1 VCIIRSIKLQFNFLE
16 NLAMKTFPRLL
27 AIVSLTALVA
37 ACGGDEQDPSQSM
50 SAGTNAGVPVDVA
63 TVVSQRLTEWDNFTG
78 RLESPQIVALR
89 PRVSGY
95 IDFVAFDEGE
105 YVEQGQTLFLIDN
118 RTFKAEVDRLT
129 AQLEEAKSRVQLAE
143 QNYSRAFKLR
153 KTQAVSEEVLDA
165 RLAEKNQALASLNQT
180 QAALEVAR
188 LNRGFARVE
197 APISGRISRANIT
210 EGNFVTAGQT
220 ELTRIVSTDR
230 LYAYFD
236 IDEQTYLNYLT
247 DKSAASTAVSEQPVA
262 MRLAN
267 ESDYNHWGQIDFIDN
282 QVNGSTGTLR
292 VRAVFNNEEGRL
304 IPGLFAHLKLAGDT
318 DEQGILIKEKAIGTD
333 LNNKFVLVVN
343 DESKVEYRAVKL
355 GDKVGSMRIITSGL
369 NVNDTIVVD
378 GLQRVRPGAQVAA
391 NEVPMGDE
399 DALANLSSWQSR
411 VDNATQVTQNM
422 AQYEDVLSGG
432 SFATGTA
439 TAGLK

>member
-1 VCIIRSIKLQFNFLE
+1 MRSIKLQFNFLE

-50 SAGTNAGVPVDVA
+50 SAGTNASVTVDVA

-247 DKSAASTAVSEQPVA
+247 DKSTASTAVSEQPVA

-267 ESDYNHWGQIDFIDN
+267 ESDYDHWGQIDFIDN

-292 VRAVFNNEEGRL
+292 VRAVFNNEDGRL

-318 DEQGILIKEKAIGTD
+318 DEQGILIKEKAIIGTD

-343 DESKVEYRAVKL
+343 DESEVEYRVVKL

>member
-1 VCIIRSIKLQFNFLE
+1 
-16 NLAMKTFPRLL
+16 MKTFTRLL
-27 AIVSLTALVA
+27 AMVSLTLLVA
-37 ACGGDEQDPSQSM
+37 ACGGDEKGPAQTMQ
-50 SAGTNAGVPVDVA
+50 ANTGVPVDVA
-63 TVVSQRLTEWDNFTG
+63 KVVSQRLTEWDNFTG
-78 RLESPQIVALR
+78 RLESPHIVALR

-118 RTFKAEVDRLT
+118 RTFKAEVSRLA

-143 QNYSRAFKLR
+143 QNYNRAFKLR

-180 QAALEVAR
+180 QAELDVAR

-236 IDEQTYLNYLT
+236 IDEQTYLNYLSST
-247 DKSAASTAVSEQPVA
+247 NKASTAVSEQPVA

-267 ESDYNHWGQIDFIDN
+267 ESDYHHWGQIDFIDN
-282 QVNGSTGTLR
+282 QVNSSTGTLR
-292 VRAVFNNEEGRL
+292 VRAVFNNDEGRL

-318 DEQGILIKEKAIGTD
+318 QEQGILIKEKAIGTD

-343 DESKVEYRAVKL
+343 EENKVEYRPVTL
-355 GDKVGSMRIITSGL
+355 GDKVGSMRIIKRGL
-369 NVNDTIVVD
+369 NANDSIVVD
-378 GLQRVRPGAQVAA
+378 GLQRVRPGALVAA

-399 DALANLSSWQSR
+399 DALANLSNWQSR
-411 VDNATQVTQNM
+411 VDNATELTQNM
-422 AQYEDVLSGG
+422 AQFDDVLAGG
-432 SFATGTA
+432 SVSAPTV

>member
-1 VCIIRSIKLQFNFLE
+1 
-16 NLAMKTFPRLL
+16 MKTFTRLL
-27 AIVSLTALVA
+27 AMVSLTLLVA
-37 ACGGDEQDPSQSM
+37 ACGGDEKGPAQTMQ
-50 SAGTNAGVPVDVA
+50 ANTGVPVDVA
-63 TVVSQRLTEWDNFTG
+63 KVVSQRLTEWDNFTG
-78 RLESPQIVALR
+78 RLESPHIVALR

-118 RTFKAEVDRLT
+118 RTFKAEVSRLT

-143 QNYSRAFKLR
+143 QNYNRAFKLR

-180 QAALEVAR
+180 QAELDVAR

-236 IDEQTYLNYLT
+236 IDEQTYLNYLSST
-247 DKSAASTAVSEQPVA
+247 NKASTAVSEQPVA

-267 ESDYNHWGQIDFIDN
+267 ESDYHHWGQIDFIDN
-282 QVNGSTGTLR
+282 QVNSSTGTLR
-292 VRAVFNNEEGRL
+292 VRAVFNNDEGRL

-318 DEQGILIKEKAIGTD
+318 QEQGILITEKAIGTD

-343 DESKVEYRAVKL
+343 EENKVEYRPVTL
-355 GDKVGSMRIITSGL
+355 GDKVGSMRIIKRGL
-369 NVNDTIVVD
+369 NANDSIVVD
-378 GLQRVRPGAQVAA
+378 GLQRVRPGALVAA

-399 DALANLSSWQSR
+399 DALANLSNWQSR
-411 VDNATQVTQNM
+411 VDNATGLTQNM
-422 AQYEDVLSGG
+422 AQFDDVLAGG
-432 SFATGTA
+432 SVSAPTV

>member
-1 VCIIRSIKLQFNFLE
+1 
-16 NLAMKTFPRLL
+16 MKTFTRLL
-27 AIVSLTALVA
+27 AMVSLTLLVA
-37 ACGGDEQDPSQSM
+37 ACGGDEKGPAQTMQ
-50 SAGTNAGVPVDVA
+50 ANTGVPVDVA
-63 TVVSQRLTEWDNFTG
+63 KVVSQRLTEWDNFTG
-78 RLESPQIVALR
+78 RLESPHIVALR

-95 IDFVAFDEGE
+95 IDFVAFDEGQ

-118 RTFKAEVDRLT
+118 RTFKAEVSRLT

-143 QNYSRAFKLR
+143 QNYNRAFKLR

-180 QAALEVAR
+180 QAELDVAR

-236 IDEQTYLNYLT
+236 IDEQTYLNYLSST
-247 DKSAASTAVSEQPVA
+247 NKASTAVSEQPVA

-267 ESDYNHWGQIDFIDN
+267 ESDYHHWGQIDFIDN
-282 QVNGSTGTLR
+282 QVNSSTGTLR
-292 VRAVFNNEEGRL
+292 VRVVFNNDEGRL

-318 DEQGILIKEKAIGTD
+318 QEQGILIKEKAIGTD

-343 DESKVEYRAVKL
+343 EENKVEYRPVTL
-355 GDKVGSMRIITSGL
+355 GDKVGSMRIIKRGL
-369 NVNDTIVVD
+369 NANDSIVVD
-378 GLQRVRPGAQVAA
+378 GLQRVRPGALVAA

-399 DALANLSSWQSR
+399 DALANLSNWQSR
-411 VDNATQVTQNM
+411 VDNATELTQNM
-422 AQYEDVLSGG
+422 AQFDDVLAGG
-432 SFATGTA
+432 SVSAPTV

>member
-1 VCIIRSIKLQFNFLE
+1 
-16 NLAMKTFPRLL
+16 MKTFTRLL
-27 AIVSLTALVA
+27 AMVSLTLLVA
-37 ACGGDEQDPSQSM
+37 ACGGDEKGPAQTMQ
-50 SAGTNAGVPVDVA
+50 ANTGVPVDVA
-63 TVVSQRLTEWDNFTG
+63 KVVSQRLTEWDNFTG
-78 RLESPQIVALR
+78 RLESPHIVALR

-118 RTFKAEVDRLT
+118 RTFKAEVSRLT

-143 QNYSRAFKLR
+143 QNYNRAFKLR

-180 QAALEVAR
+180 QAELDVAR

-236 IDEQTYLNYLT
+236 IDEQTYLNYLSST
-247 DKSAASTAVSEQPVA
+247 NKASTAVSEQPVA

-267 ESDYNHWGQIDFIDN
+267 ESDYHHWGQIDFIDN
-282 QVNGSTGTLR
+282 QVNSSTGTLR
-292 VRAVFNNEEGRL
+292 VRAVFNNDEGHL

-318 DEQGILIKEKAIGTD
+318 QEQGILIKEKAIGTD

-343 DESKVEYRAVKL
+343 EENKVEYRPVTL
-355 GDKVGSMRIITSGL
+355 GDKVGSMRIIKRGL
-369 NVNDTIVVD
+369 NANDSIVVD
-378 GLQRVRPGAQVAA
+378 GLQRVRPGALVAA

-399 DALANLSSWQSR
+399 DALANLSNWQSR
-411 VDNATQVTQNM
+411 VDNATELTQNM
-422 AQYEDVLSGG
+422 AQFDDVLAGG
-432 SFATGTA
+432 SVSAPTV

>member
-1 VCIIRSIKLQFNFLE
+1 
-16 NLAMKTFPRLL
+16 MKTFTRLL
-27 AIVSLTALVA
+27 AMVSLTLLVA
-37 ACGGDEQDPSQSM
+37 ACGGDEKGPAQTMQ
-50 SAGTNAGVPVDVA
+50 ANTGVPVDVA
-63 TVVSQRLTEWDNFTG
+63 KVVSQRLTEWDNFTG
-78 RLESPQIVALR
+78 RLESPHIVALR

-118 RTFKAEVDRLT
+118 RTFKAEVSRLT

-143 QNYSRAFKLR
+143 QNYNRAFKLR

-180 QAALEVAR
+180 QVELDVAR

-236 IDEQTYLNYLT
+236 IDEQTYLNYLSST
-247 DKSAASTAVSEQPVA
+247 NKASTAVSEQPVA

-267 ESDYNHWGQIDFIDN
+267 ESDYHHWGQIDFIDN
-282 QVNGSTGTLR
+282 QVNSSTGTLR
-292 VRAVFNNEEGRL
+292 VRAVFNNDEGRL

-318 DEQGILIKEKAIGTD
+318 QEQGILIKEKAIGTD

-343 DESKVEYRAVKL
+343 EENKVEYRPVTL
-355 GDKVGSMRIITSGL
+355 GDKVGSMRIIKRGL
-369 NVNDTIVVD
+369 NANDSIVVD
-378 GLQRVRPGAQVAA
+378 GLQRVRPGALVAA

-399 DALANLSSWQSR
+399 DALANLSNWQSR
-411 VDNATQVTQNM
+411 VDIATELTQNM
-422 AQYEDVLSGG
+422 AQFDDVLAGG
-432 SFATGTA
+432 SVSAPTV

>member
-1 VCIIRSIKLQFNFLE
+1 
-16 NLAMKTFPRLL
+16 MKTFTRLL

-37 ACGGDEQDPSQSM
+37 ACGSDEQDPSQM
-50 SAGTNAGVPVDVA
+50 MHANAGVPVDVA

-95 IDFVAFDEGE
+95 IDFVAFKEGE
-105 YVEQGQTLFLIDN
+105 FVEQGQTLFLIDN
-118 RTFKAEVDRLT
+118 RTFKAEVSRLT

-143 QNYSRAFKLR
+143 QNYNRAHKLR

-220 ELTRIVSTDR
+220 ELTRIVSTDQ

-236 IDEQTYLNYLT
+236 IDEQTYLNYLN
-247 DKSAASTAVSEQPVA
+247 SGENASTAVHEQPVA

-267 ESDYNHWGQIDFIDN
+267 ESQYKHWGQIDFIDN

-318 DEQGILIKEKAIGTD
+318 TDQGILIQERAIGTD

-343 DESKVEYRAVKL
+343 DESKVEYRPVTL
-355 GDKVGSMRIITSGL
+355 GDKIGSMRIIKNGL
-369 NVNDTIVVD
+369 HANDTIVVD
-378 GLQRVRPGAQVAA
+378 GLQRVRPGTQVAA

-399 DALANLSSWQSR
+399 ATLANLSDWQSR
-411 VDNATQVTQNM
+411 VDNATEITSNM
-422 AQYEDVLSGG
+422 SQIEDVLSGG
-432 SFATGTA
+432 TFSASTA

>member
-1 VCIIRSIKLQFNFLE
+1 
-16 NLAMKTFPRLL
+16 
-27 AIVSLTALVA
+27 
-37 ACGGDEQDPSQSM
+37 M
-50 SAGTNAGVPVDVA
+50 S
-63 TVVSQRLTEWDNFTG
+63 DN
-78 RLESPQIVALR
+78 S
-89 PRVSGY
+89 
-95 IDFVAFDEGE
+95 
-105 YVEQGQTLFLIDN
+105 N
-118 RTFKAEVDRLT
+118 
-129 AQLEEAKSRVQLAE
+129 
-143 QNYSRAFKLR
+143 
-153 KTQAVSEEVLDA
+153 
-165 RLAEKNQALASLNQT
+165 
-180 QAALEVAR
+180 
-188 LNRGFARVE
+188 
-197 APISGRISRANIT
+197 
-210 EGNFVTAGQT
+210 GN
-220 ELTRIVSTDR
+220 
-230 LYAYFD
+230 
-236 IDEQTYLNYLT
+236 
-247 DKSAASTAVSEQPVA
+247 KKASTAVSDQPVA

-267 ESDYNHWGQIDFIDN
+267 ESDYQHWGQIDFIDN

-292 VRAVFNNEEGRL
+292 VRAVFNNEDGRL

>member
-1 VCIIRSIKLQFNFLE
+1 
-16 NLAMKTFPRLL
+16 MKTFTRLL
-27 AIVSLTALVA
+27 AVLSLTALVA

-50 SAGTNAGVPVDVA
+50 QANAGVPVDVA
-63 TVVSQRLTEWDNFTG
+63 AVVTQRLTEWDNFTG

-95 IDFVAFDEGE
+95 IDFVAFKEGE

-118 RTFKAEVDRLT
+118 RTFKAEVARLT
-129 AQLEEAKSRVQLAE
+129 AQLEESKSRLELAE
-143 QNYSRAFKLR
+143 QNYKRAHKLR

-236 IDEQTYLNYLT
+236 IDEQTYLNYVST
-247 DKSAASTAVSEQPVA
+247 SNATSVNDKPVA

-267 ESDYNHWGQIDFIDN
+267 ESDYQHWGQIDFIDN

-304 IPGLFAHLKLAGDT
+304 IPGLFAHLKLAGST

-333 LNNKFVLVVN
+333 LNNKYVLVVN
-343 DESKVEYRAVKL
+343 EENKVEYRAVTL
-355 GDKVGSMRIITSGL
+355 GDKVGSMRIIKSGL
-369 NVNDTIVVD
+369 AASDTIVVD
-378 GLQRVRPGAQVAA
+378 GLQRVRPGAPVSA
-391 NEVPMGDE
+391 NEVPMGDQ
-399 DALANLSSWQSR
+399 DALASLQDWQSQ
-411 VDNATQVTQNM
+411 VDNVTEVTNM
-422 AQYEDVLSGG
+422 AHYEDVLSGG
-432 SFATGTA
+432 SVASGTV
-439 TAGLK
+439 TVGLK

>member
-1 VCIIRSIKLQFNFLE
+1 
-16 NLAMKTFPRLL
+16 MKTFTRLL
-27 AIVSLTALVA
+27 AVLSLTALVA

-50 SAGTNAGVPVDVA
+50 QANAGVPVDVA
-63 TVVSQRLTEWDNFTG
+63 AVVTQRLTEWDNFTG

-95 IDFVAFDEGE
+95 IDFVAFKEGE

-118 RTFKAEVDRLT
+118 RTFKAEVARLT
-129 AQLEEAKSRVQLAE
+129 AQLEESKSRLELAE
-143 QNYSRAFKLR
+143 QNYKRAHKLR

-180 QAALEVAR
+180 QAALDVAR

-236 IDEQTYLNYLT
+236 IDEQTYLNYVSSSNAT
-247 DKSAASTAVSEQPVA
+247 SVNDKPVA
-262 MRLAN
+262 LRLAN
-267 ESDYNHWGQIDFIDN
+267 ESDYQHWGQIDFIDN
-282 QVNGSTGTLR
+282 QVNGNTGTLR

-304 IPGLFAHLKLAGDT
+304 IPGLFAHLKLVYGT
-318 DEQGILIKEKAIGTD
+318 NEQGILIKEKAIGTD
-333 LNNKFVLVVN
+333 LNNKYVLVVN
-343 DESKVEYRAVKL
+343 EENKVEYRAVTL
-355 GDKVGSMRIITSGL
+355 GDKVGSMRIIKSGL
-369 NVNDTIVVD
+369 AASDTIVVD
-378 GLQRVRPGAQVAA
+378 GLQRVRPGAPVSA
-391 NEVPMGDE
+391 NEVPMGDQ
-399 DALANLSSWQSR
+399 DALASLQDWQSQ
-411 VDNATQVTQNM
+411 VDNVTEVTNM
-422 AQYEDVLSGG
+422 AHYEDVLSGG
-432 SFATGTA
+432 SVASGTV
-439 TAGLK
+439 TVGLK

>member
-1 VCIIRSIKLQFNFLE
+1 
-16 NLAMKTFPRLL
+16 MKTFTRLL
-27 AIVSLTALVA
+27 AMVSLTLLVA
-37 ACGGDEQDPSQSM
+37 ACGGDEKGPAQTMQ
-50 SAGTNAGVPVDVA
+50 ANTGVPVDVA
-63 TVVSQRLTEWDNFTG
+63 KVVSQRLTEWDNFTG
-78 RLESPQIVALR
+78 RLESPHIVALR

-118 RTFKAEVDRLT
+118 RTFKAEVSRLT

-143 QNYSRAFKLR
+143 QNYNRAFKLR

-180 QAALEVAR
+180 QAELDVAR

-236 IDEQTYLNYLT
+236 IDEQTYLNYLSST
-247 DKSAASTAVSEQPVA
+247 NKASTAVSEQPVA

-267 ESDYNHWGQIDFIDN
+267 ESDYHHWGQIDFIDN
-282 QVNGSTGTLR
+282 QVNSSTGTLR
-292 VRAVFNNEEGRL
+292 VRAVFNNDEGRL

-318 DEQGILIKEKAIGTD
+318 QEQGILIKEKAIGTD

-343 DESKVEYRAVKL
+343 EENKVEYRPVTL
-355 GDKVGSMRIITSGL
+355 GDKVGSMRIIKRGL
-369 NVNDTIVVD
+369 NANDSIVVD
-378 GLQRVRPGAQVAA
+378 GLQRVRPGALVAA
-391 NEVPMGDE
+391 NEVPKGDE
-399 DALANLSSWQSR
+399 DALANLSNWQSR
-411 VDNATQVTQNM
+411 VDNATELTQNM
-422 AQYEDVLSGG
+422 AQFDDVLAGG
-432 SFATGTA
+432 SVSAPTV

>member
-1 VCIIRSIKLQFNFLE
+1 
-16 NLAMKTFPRLL
+16 MKTFTRLL
-27 AIVSLTALVA
+27 AMVSLTLLVA
-37 ACGGDEQDPSQSM
+37 ACGGDEKGPAQTMQ
-50 SAGTNAGVPVDVA
+50 ANTGVPVDVA
-63 TVVSQRLTEWDNFTG
+63 KVVSQRLTEWDNFTG
-78 RLESPQIVALR
+78 RLESPHIVALR

-118 RTFKAEVDRLT
+118 RTFKAEVSRLT

-143 QNYSRAFKLR
+143 QNYNRAFKLR

-180 QAALEVAR
+180 QAELDVAR

-236 IDEQTYLNYLT
+236 IDEQTYLNYLSST
-247 DKSAASTAVSEQPVA
+247 NKASTAVSEQPVA

-267 ESDYNHWGQIDFIDN
+267 ESDYHHWGQIDFIDN
-282 QVNGSTGTLR
+282 QVNSSTGTLR
-292 VRAVFNNEEGRL
+292 VRVVFNNDEGRL

-318 DEQGILIKEKAIGTD
+318 QEQGILIKEKAIGTD

-343 DESKVEYRAVKL
+343 EENKVEYRPVTL
-355 GDKVGSMRIITSGL
+355 GDKVGSMRIIKRGL
-369 NVNDTIVVD
+369 NANDSIVVD
-378 GLQRVRPGAQVAA
+378 GLQRVRPGALVAA

-399 DALANLSSWQSR
+399 DALANLSNWQSR
-411 VDNATQVTQNM
+411 VDNATELTQNM
-422 AQYEDVLSGG
+422 AQFDDVLAGG
-432 SFATGTA
+432 SVSAPTV

>member
-1 VCIIRSIKLQFNFLE
+1 
-16 NLAMKTFPRLL
+16 MKTFTRLL

-37 ACGGDEQDPSQSM
+37 ACGDDEQDPSQSM
-50 SAGTNAGVPVDVA
+50 SASANPGVPVDVA

-143 QNYSRAFKLR
+143 QNYNRAFKLR

-165 RLAEKNQALASLNQT
+165 RLAEKNQALASLSQT

-247 DKSAASTAVSEQPVA
+247 DKANASSAVSDQPVA

-282 QVNGSTGTLR
+282 QVNASTGTLR

-343 DESKVEYRAVKL
+343 DDSKVEYRAVKL
-355 GDKVGSMRIITSGL
+355 GDKVGNMRIITSGL
-369 NVNDTIVVD
+369 NANDTIVVD
-378 GLQRVRPGAQVAA
+378 GLQRVRPGAQVAP

-411 VDNATQVTQNM
+411 VDTATQVTQNM
-422 AQYEDVLSGG
+422 SQVEDVLSGG
-432 SFATGTA
+432 SFTAGTA

>member
-1 VCIIRSIKLQFNFLE
+1 
-16 NLAMKTFPRLL
+16 MKTFTRLL
-27 AIVSLTALVA
+27 AMVSLTLLVA
-37 ACGGDEQDPSQSM
+37 ACGGDEKGPAQTMQ
-50 SAGTNAGVPVDVA
+50 ANAGVPVDVA
-63 TVVSQRLTEWDNFTG
+63 KVVSQRLTEWDNFTG
-78 RLESPQIVALR
+78 RLESPHIVALR

-118 RTFKAEVDRLT
+118 RTFKAEVSRLT

-143 QNYSRAFKLR
+143 QNYNRAFKLR

-180 QAALEVAR
+180 QAELDVAR

-236 IDEQTYLNYLT
+236 IDEQTYLNYLSST
-247 DKSAASTAVSEQPVA
+247 NKASTAVSEQPVA

-267 ESDYNHWGQIDFIDN
+267 ESDYHHWGQIDFIDN
-282 QVNGSTGTLR
+282 QVNSSTGTLR
-292 VRAVFNNEEGRL
+292 VRAVFNNDEGRL

-318 DEQGILIKEKAIGTD
+318 QEQGILIKEKAIGTD

-343 DESKVEYRAVKL
+343 EENKVEYRPVTL
-355 GDKVGSMRIITSGL
+355 GDKVGSMRIIKRGL
-369 NVNDTIVVD
+369 NAKDSIVVD
-378 GLQRVRPGAQVAA
+378 GLQRVRPGALVAA

-399 DALANLSSWQSR
+399 DALANLSNWQSR
-411 VDNATQVTQNM
+411 VDIATELTQNM
-422 AQYEDVLSGG
+422 AQFDDVLAGG
-432 SFATGTA
+432 SVSAPTV

>member
-1 VCIIRSIKLQFNFLE
+1 
-16 NLAMKTFPRLL
+16 MKTFTRLL
-27 AIVSLTALVA
+27 ARVSLTLLVA
-37 ACGGDEQDPSQSM
+37 ACGGDEKGPAQTMQ
-50 SAGTNAGVPVDVA
+50 ANTGVPVDVA
-63 TVVSQRLTEWDNFTG
+63 KVVSQRLTEWDNFTG
-78 RLESPQIVALR
+78 RLESPHIVALR

-118 RTFKAEVDRLT
+118 RTFKAEVSRLT

-143 QNYSRAFKLR
+143 QNYNRAFKLR

-180 QAALEVAR
+180 QAELDVAR

-236 IDEQTYLNYLT
+236 IDEQTYLNYLSST
-247 DKSAASTAVSEQPVA
+247 NKASTAVSEQPVA

-267 ESDYNHWGQIDFIDN
+267 ESDYHHWGQIDFIDN
-282 QVNGSTGTLR
+282 QVNSSTGTLR
-292 VRAVFNNEEGRL
+292 VRAVFNNDEGRL

-318 DEQGILIKEKAIGTD
+318 QEQGILIKEKAIGTD

-343 DESKVEYRAVKL
+343 EENKVEYRPVTL
-355 GDKVGSMRIITSGL
+355 GDKVGSMRIIKRGL
-369 NVNDTIVVD
+369 NANDSIVVD
-378 GLQRVRPGAQVAA
+378 GLQRVRPGALVAA

-399 DALANLSSWQSR
+399 DALANLSNWQSR
-411 VDNATQVTQNM
+411 VDIATELTQNM
-422 AQYEDVLSGG
+422 AQFDDVLAGG
-432 SFATGTA
+432 SVSAPTV

>member
-1 VCIIRSIKLQFNFLE
+1 
-16 NLAMKTFPRLL
+16 MKTFTRLL
-27 AIVSLTALVA
+27 AMVSLTLLVA
-37 ACGGDEQDPSQSM
+37 ACGGDEKGPAQTMQ
-50 SAGTNAGVPVDVA
+50 ANAGVPVDVA
-63 TVVSQRLTEWDNFTG
+63 KVVSQRLTEWDNFTG
-78 RLESPQIVALR
+78 RLESPHIVALR

-95 IDFVAFDEGE
+95 IDFVAFDEGQ

-118 RTFKAEVDRLT
+118 RTFKAEVSRLT
-129 AQLEEAKSRVQLAE
+129 AQLEEAKSRVQIAE
-143 QNYSRAFKLR
+143 QNYNRAFKLR
-153 KTQAVSEEVLDA
+153 KTQAELD
-165 RLAEKNQALASLNQT
+165 
-180 QAALEVAR
+180 VAR

-236 IDEQTYLNYLT
+236 IDEQTYLNYLSST
-247 DKSAASTAVSEQPVA
+247 NKASTAVSEQPVA

-267 ESDYNHWGQIDFIDN
+267 ESDYHHWGQIDFIDN
-282 QVNGSTGTLR
+282 QVNSSTGTLR
-292 VRAVFNNEEGRL
+292 VRAVFNNDEGRL

-318 DEQGILIKEKAIGTD
+318 QEQGILIKEKAIGTD

-343 DESKVEYRAVKL
+343 EENKVEYRPVTL
-355 GDKVGSMRIITSGL
+355 GDKVGSMRIIKRGL
-369 NVNDTIVVD
+369 NANDSIVVD
-378 GLQRVRPGAQVAA
+378 GLQRVRPGALVAA

-399 DALANLSSWQSR
+399 DALANLSNWQSR
-411 VDNATQVTQNM
+411 VDNATELTQNM
-422 AQYEDVLSGG
+422 AQFDDVLAGG
-432 SFATGTA
+432 SVSAPTV

>member
-1 VCIIRSIKLQFNFLE
+1 
-16 NLAMKTFPRLL
+16 MKIFTRLL
-27 AIVSLTALVA
+27 AIASFTALVA
-37 ACGGDEQDPSQSM
+37 ACGGEQDPGQSM
-50 SAGTNAGVPVDVA
+50 NAGARAGVPVDVA
-63 TVVSQRLTEWDNFTG
+63 TVVSQRLTQWDNFTG
-78 RLESPQIVALR
+78 RLESPNIVALR

-129 AQLEEAKSRVQLAE
+129 AQLVEARSRVQLAE
-143 QNYSRAFKLR
+143 QNYNRAFKLR

-210 EGNFVTAGQT
+210 KGNFVTAGQT

-236 IDEQTYLNYLT
+236 IDEQTYLNYLSGA
-247 DKSAASTAVSEQPVA
+247 KPASTAVSDQPVA

-267 ESDYNHWGQIDFIDN
+267 ESDYQHWGQIDFIDN
-282 QVNGSTGTLR
+282 QVNSSTGTLR
-292 VRAVFNNEEGRL
+292 VRAVFNNQEGRL

-343 DESKVEYRAVKL
+343 DESKVEYRAVTL
-355 GDKVGSMRIITSGL
+355 GDKVGNMRIITSGL
-369 NVNDTIVVD
+369 SANDTIVVD
-378 GLQRVRPGAQVAA
+378 GLQRVRPGALVAA
-391 NEVPMGDE
+391 NEVRMGDE
-399 DALANLSSWQSR
+399 DALANLSDWQSR
-411 VDNATQVTQNM
+411 VDNAVQVSQTM
-422 AQYEDVLSGG
+422 AQVEDVLSGG

>member
-1 VCIIRSIKLQFNFLE
+1 
-16 NLAMKTFPRLL
+16 MKTFTRLL
-27 AIVSLTALVA
+27 AVLSLTALVA

-50 SAGTNAGVPVDVA
+50 QANAGVPVDVA
-63 TVVSQRLTEWDNFTG
+63 AVVTQRLTEWDNFTG

-95 IDFVAFDEGE
+95 IDFVAFKEGE

-118 RTFKAEVDRLT
+118 RTFKAEVARLT
-129 AQLEEAKSRVQLAE
+129 AQLEESKSRLELAE
-143 QNYSRAFKLR
+143 QNYKRAHKLR

-236 IDEQTYLNYLT
+236 IDEQTYLNYISSSNAT
-247 DKSAASTAVSEQPVA
+247 SVNDKPVA
-262 MRLAN
+262 LRLAN
-267 ESDYNHWGQIDFIDN
+267 ESDYQHWGQIDFIDN

-304 IPGLFAHLKLAGDT
+304 IPGLFAHLKLAGGT
-318 DEQGILIKEKAIGTD
+318 NEQGILIKEKAIGTD
-333 LNNKFVLVVN
+333 LNNKYVLVVN
-343 DESKVEYRAVKL
+343 EENKVEYRAVTL
-355 GDKVGSMRIITSGL
+355 GDKVGIMRIIKSGL
-369 NVNDTIVVD
+369 AASDTIVVD
-378 GLQRVRPGAQVAA
+378 GLQRVRPGAPVSP
-391 NEVPMGDE
+391 NEVPMGDQ
-399 DALANLSSWQSR
+399 DALASLQDWQSQ
-411 VDNATQVTQNM
+411 VDNVTEVTNM
-422 AQYEDVLSGG
+422 AHYEDVLSGG
-432 SFATGTA
+432 SVASGTV
-439 TAGLK
+439 TVGLK

>member
-1 VCIIRSIKLQFNFLE
+1 
-16 NLAMKTFPRLL
+16 MKTFTRLM
-27 AIVSLTALVA
+27 AIVSLAVLVA
-37 ACGGDEQDPSQSM
+37 ACGSDEQDPGQM
-50 SAGTNAGVPVDVA
+50 AQANAGVPVDVA
-63 TVVSQRLTEWDNFTG
+63 SVVSQRITEWDNFTG

-95 IDFVAFDEGE
+95 IDFVAFKEGE

-118 RTFKAEVDRLT
+118 RTFKAEVSRLT
-129 AQLEEAKSRVQLAE
+129 AQLDEAKSRLELAE
-143 QNYSRAFKLR
+143 QNYKRAYKLR

-220 ELTRIVSTDR
+220 ELTRIVSTER

-236 IDEQTYLNYLT
+236 IDEQTYLNY
-247 DKSAASTAVSEQPVA
+247 VSSSHATSVNEKPVA
-262 MRLAN
+262 LRLAN
-267 ESDYNHWGQIDFIDN
+267 ESDYQHWGQIDFIDN

-292 VRAVFNNEEGRL
+292 VRAVFKNEDGRL
-304 IPGLFAHLKLAGDT
+304 IPGLFAHLKLAGGT
-318 DEQGILIKEKAIGTD
+318 NEQGILIKEKAIGTD
-333 LNNKFVLVVN
+333 LNNKYVLVVN
-343 DESKVEYRAVKL
+343 DENKVEYRAVTL
-355 GDKVGSMRIITSGL
+355 GDKVGSMRIIKSGL
-369 NVNDTIVVD
+369 AANDTIVVD
-378 GLQRVRPGAQVAA
+378 GLQRVRPGAPVSA
-391 NEVPMGDE
+391 NEVPMGDQ
-399 DALANLSSWQSR
+399 DALASLENWQSQ
-411 VDNATQVTQNM
+411 VDSVTEITNM
-422 AQYEDVLSGG
+422 AHIEDVLFSGDTSGG
-432 SFATGTA
+432 SLSNGAV

>member
-1 VCIIRSIKLQFNFLE
+1 
-16 NLAMKTFPRLL
+16 MKTFTRLL
-27 AIVSLTALVA
+27 AMVSLTLLVA
-37 ACGGDEQDPSQSM
+37 ACGGDEKGPAQTMQ
-50 SAGTNAGVPVDVA
+50 ANTGVPVDVA
-63 TVVSQRLTEWDNFTG
+63 KVVSQRLTEWDNFTG
-78 RLESPQIVALR
+78 RLESPHIVALR

-118 RTFKAEVDRLT
+118 RTFKAEVSRLT

-143 QNYSRAFKLR
+143 QNYNRAFKLR

-180 QAALEVAR
+180 QAELDVAR

-236 IDEQTYLNYLT
+236 IDEQTYLNYLSST
-247 DKSAASTAVSEQPVA
+247 NKASTAVSEQPVA

-267 ESDYNHWGQIDFIDN
+267 ESDYHHWGQIDFIDN
-282 QVNGSTGTLR
+282 QVNSSTGTLR
-292 VRAVFNNEEGRL
+292 VRAVFNNDEGRL

-318 DEQGILIKEKAIGTD
+318 QEQGILIKEKAIGTD

-343 DESKVEYRAVKL
+343 EENKVEYRPVTL
-355 GDKVGSMRIITSGL
+355 GDKVGSMRIIKRGL
-369 NVNDTIVVD
+369 NANDSIVVD
-378 GLQRVRPGAQVAA
+378 GLQRVRPGALVAA

-399 DALANLSSWQSR
+399 DALANLSNWQSR
-411 VDNATQVTQNM
+411 VDIATELTQNM
-422 AQYEDVLSGG
+422 AQFDDVLAGG
-432 SFATGTA
+432 SVSAPTV

>member
-1 VCIIRSIKLQFNFLE
+1 
-16 NLAMKTFPRLL
+16 MKTFTRLL
-27 AIVSLTALVA
+27 AMVSLTLLVA
-37 ACGGDEQDPSQSM
+37 ACGGDEKGPAQTMQ
-50 SAGTNAGVPVDVA
+50 ANAGVPVDVA
-63 TVVSQRLTEWDNFTG
+63 KVVSQRLTEWDNFTG
-78 RLESPQIVALR
+78 RLESPHIVALR

-118 RTFKAEVDRLT
+118 RTFKAEVSRLT

-143 QNYSRAFKLR
+143 QNYNRAFKLR

-180 QAALEVAR
+180 QAELDVAR

-236 IDEQTYLNYLT
+236 IDEQTYLNYLSST
-247 DKSAASTAVSEQPVA
+247 NKASTAVSEQPVA

-267 ESDYNHWGQIDFIDN
+267 ESDYHHWGQIDFIDN
-282 QVNGSTGTLR
+282 QVNSSTGTLR
-292 VRAVFNNEEGRL
+292 VRAVFNNDEGRL

-318 DEQGILIKEKAIGTD
+318 QEQGILIKEKAIGTD

-343 DESKVEYRAVKL
+343 EENKVEYRPVTL
-355 GDKVGSMRIITSGL
+355 GDKVGSMRIIKRGL
-369 NVNDTIVVD
+369 NANDSIVVD
-378 GLQRVRPGAQVAA
+378 GLQRVRPGALVAA
-391 NEVPMGDE
+391 NEVAMGDE
-399 DALANLSSWQSR
+399 DALANLSNWQSR
-411 VDNATQVTQNM
+411 VDNATELTQNM
-422 AQYEDVLSGG
+422 AQFDDVLAGG
-432 SFATGTA
+432 SVSAPTV

>member
-1 VCIIRSIKLQFNFLE
+1 
-16 NLAMKTFPRLL
+16 MKTFTRLL
-27 AIVSLTALVA
+27 AGLSLTALVA

-50 SAGTNAGVPVDVA
+50 QANAGVPVDVA
-63 TVVSQRLTEWDNFTG
+63 AVVMQRLTEWDNFTG

-95 IDFVAFDEGE
+95 IDFVAFKEGE

-118 RTFKAEVDRLT
+118 RTFKAEVARLT
-129 AQLEEAKSRVQLAE
+129 AQLEESKSRLEFAE
-143 QNYSRAFKLR
+143 QNYKRAYKLR

-236 IDEQTYLNYLT
+236 IDEQTYLNYVSSSNAT
-247 DKSAASTAVSEQPVA
+247 SVNDKPVA
-262 MRLAN
+262 LRLAN
-267 ESDYNHWGQIDFIDN
+267 ESDYQHWGQIDFIDN

-304 IPGLFAHLKLAGDT
+304 IPGLFAHLKLAGST

-333 LNNKFVLVVN
+333 LNNKYVLVVN
-343 DESKVEYRAVKL
+343 EENKVEYRAVTL
-355 GDKVGSMRIITSGL
+355 GDKVGSMRIIKSGL
-369 NVNDTIVVD
+369 AASDTIVVD
-378 GLQRVRPGAQVAA
+378 GLQRVRPGAPVSA
-391 NEVPMGDE
+391 NEVPMGDQ
-399 DALANLSSWQSR
+399 DALASLQDWQSQ
-411 VDNATQVTQNM
+411 VDNVTEVTNM
-422 AQYEDVLSGG
+422 AHYEDVLSGG
-432 SFATGTA
+432 SVASSTVTG
-439 TAGLK
+439 GLK

>member
-1 VCIIRSIKLQFNFLE
+1 
-16 NLAMKTFPRLL
+16 MKTFTRLL

-37 ACGGDEQDPSQSM
+37 ACGSDEQDPSQM
-50 SAGTNAGVPVDVA
+50 MHANAGVPVDVA

-95 IDFVAFDEGE
+95 IDFVAFKEGE
-105 YVEQGQTLFLIDN
+105 FVEQGQTLFLIDN
-118 RTFKAEVDRLT
+118 RTFKAEVSRLT

-143 QNYSRAFKLR
+143 QNYNRAHKLR

-220 ELTRIVSTDR
+220 ELTRIVSTDQ

-236 IDEQTYLNYLT
+236 IDEQTYLNYLN
-247 DKSAASTAVSEQPVA
+247 SGENASTAVHEQPVA

-267 ESDYNHWGQIDFIDN
+267 ESQYKHWGQIDFIDN

-318 DEQGILIKEKAIGTD
+318 TDQGILIQERAIGTD

-343 DESKVEYRAVKL
+343 DESKVEYRPVTL
-355 GDKVGSMRIITSGL
+355 GDKIGSMRIIKNGL
-369 NVNDTIVVD
+369 HANDTIVVD

-399 DALANLSSWQSR
+399 ATLANLSDWQSR
-411 VDNATQVTQNM
+411 VDNATEITSNM
-422 AQYEDVLSGG
+422 SQIEDVLSGG
-432 SFATGTA
+432 TFSASTA

>member
-1 VCIIRSIKLQFNFLE
+1 
-16 NLAMKTFPRLL
+16 MKIFTRLL
-27 AIVSLTALVA
+27 AIASFTALVA
-37 ACGGDEQDPSQSM
+37 ACGGEQDPGQSM
-50 SAGTNAGVPVDVA
+50 NAGARAGVPVDVA
-63 TVVSQRLTEWDNFTG
+63 TVVSQRLTQWDNFTG
-78 RLESPQIVALR
+78 RLESPNIVALR

-118 RTFKAEVDRLT
+118 RTFKAEVDRLS
-129 AQLEEAKSRVQLAE
+129 AQLVEARSRVQLAE
-143 QNYSRAFKLR
+143 QNYNRAFKLR

-236 IDEQTYLNYLT
+236 IDEQTYLNYLSGA
-247 DKSAASTAVSEQPVA
+247 KPASTAVSDQPVA

-267 ESDYNHWGQIDFIDN
+267 ESDYQHWGQIDFIDN
-282 QVNGSTGTLR
+282 QVNSSTGTLR

-343 DESKVEYRAVKL
+343 DESKVEYRAVTL
-355 GDKVGSMRIITSGL
+355 GDKVGNMRIITSGL
-369 NVNDTIVVD
+369 NANDTIVVD
-378 GLQRVRPGAQVAA
+378 GLQRVRPGALVAA
-391 NEVPMGDE
+391 NEVRMGDE
-399 DALANLSSWQSR
+399 DALANLSDWQSR
-411 VDNATQVTQNM
+411 VDNAVQVSQTM
-422 AQYEDVLSGG
+422 AQVEDVLSGG

>member
-1 VCIIRSIKLQFNFLE
+1 
-16 NLAMKTFPRLL
+16 MKTFTRLL

-37 ACGGDEQDPSQSM
+37 ACGDDEQDPSQSM
-50 SAGTNAGVPVDVA
+50 SANANAGVPVDVA

-129 AQLEEAKSRVQLAE
+129 AQLEEANSRVQLAE
-143 QNYSRAFKLR
+143 QNYNRAFKLR

-165 RLAEKNQALASLNQT
+165 RLAEKNQALASLSQT

-247 DKSAASTAVSEQPVA
+247 DKANASSAVSDQPVA

-282 QVNGSTGTLR
+282 QVNASTGTLR

-343 DESKVEYRAVKL
+343 DDSKVEYRAVKL

-369 NVNDTIVVD
+369 NANDTIVVD
-378 GLQRVRPGAQVAA
+378 GLQRVRPGAQVTP

-411 VDNATQVTQNM
+411 VDTATQVTQNM
-422 AQYEDVLSGG
+422 SQVEDVLSGG
-432 SFATGTA
+432 SFTAGTA

>member
-1 VCIIRSIKLQFNFLE
+1 
-16 NLAMKTFPRLL
+16 MKTFTRLL

-37 ACGGDEQDPSQSM
+37 ACGGKQDQGQSM
-50 SAGTNAGVPVDVA
+50 SASANAGVPVDVA

-78 RLESPQIVALR
+78 RLESPHIVALR

-143 QNYSRAFKLR
+143 QNYNRAFKLR
-153 KTQAVSEEVLDA
+153 ETQAVSEEVLDA

-236 IDEQTYLNYLT
+236 IDEQTYLNYLSGN
-247 DKSAASTAVSEQPVA
+247 KKASTAVSEQPVG

-292 VRAVFNNEEGRL
+292 VRAVFNNEDGRL

-333 LNNKFVLVVN
+333 LNNKYVLVVN

-369 NVNDTIVVD
+369 NANDTIVVD

-399 DALANLSSWQSR
+399 DALANLSNWQAR
-411 VDNATQVTQNM
+411 VDNASQVAQNM
-422 AQYEDVLSGG
+422 AQVEDVLSGG
-432 SFATGTA
+432 SFTTDTA